1 MSLYHIYTDGACSGN
16 PGPGGWGVVI
26 LDEQEQL
33 LLELSGFEAATTNN
47 RMEVQAA
54 IAGISKV
61 LELSNCPQIVLY
73 SDSNYLVQTYT
84 KGWMES
90 WLRTNWKKGTVK
102 NQDMWQEL
110 NVLLK
115 QVKIRWVKVK
125 GHSDNTYNNRCDQ
138 LAVNAI
144 KQKAPGVPIYEES
157 LDTLAQTPDEISI
170 EQVVKPPFDPLVLN
184 NPLSEKP
191 SENRCLVGMKEL
203 EQNIAKIKHIAGR
216 YSYVD
221 MKNTLAPEV
230 MQSITSWV
238 GTATFN
244 HPTIK
249 VHPFFLQVGDL
260 ADFWL
265 GSNMHNYSSPD
276 RTELIK
282 LMCTFIVHI
291 GLLKAR
297 EIGLEQQ
304 K

>member
-1 MSLYHIYTDGACSGN
+1 
-16 PGPGGWGVVI
+16 
-26 LDEQEQL
+26 
-33 LLELSGFEAATTNN
+33 
-47 RMEVQAA
+47 
-54 IAGISKV
+54 
-61 LELSNCPQIVLY
+61 
-73 SDSNYLVQTYT
+73 
-84 KGWMES
+84 
-90 WLRTNWKKGTVK
+90 
-102 NQDMWQEL
+102 
-110 NVLLK
+110 
-115 QVKIRWVKVK
+115 
-125 GHSDNTYNNRCDQ
+125 
-138 LAVNAI
+138 
-144 KQKAPGVPIYEES
+144 
-157 LDTLAQTPDEISI
+157 
-170 EQVVKPPFDPLVLN
+170 VLN